1 MFVFSAIT
9 VAVMA
14 ILQPGQSTVPGSAK
28 GAVSEAVQQPSE
40 RKVFMRQKL
49 AMVNRIVEGLTT
61 EDFGLVT
68 QGGNELAE
76 LSESA
81 AWASDGDPFY
91 RHYSSNF
98 EQAVGTLLNAA
109 DAKSPEKV
117 TFAYMH
123 VMVSCT
129 ACHQHVRNTTRLSQ

>member
-1 MFVFSAIT
+1 MFAFLAIT
-9 VAVMA
+9 VAVVT
-14 ILQPGQSTVPGSAK
+14 ILLPGQTTVPGSAR
-28 GAVSEAVQQPSE
+28 GAVSVAGQQPSE

-68 QGGNELAE
+68 QGANELAE

-98 EQAVGTLLNAA
+98 EQAIRTLLKAA

-129 ACHQHVRNTTRLSQ
+129 ACHQHVRNTVRVSQ

>member
-1 MFVFSAIT
+1 
-9 VAVMA
+9 
-14 ILQPGQSTVPGSAK
+14 
-28 GAVSEAVQQPSE
+28 
-40 RKVFMRQKL
+40 
-49 AMVNRIVEGLTT
+49 
-61 EDFGLVT
+61 
-68 QGGNELAE
+68 

-98 EQAVGTLLNAA
+98 EQAIGSLLKAA

-129 ACHQHVRNTTRLSQ
+129 ACHQHVRNTVRVSQ

>member
-1 MFVFSAIT
+1 MKTRTMLTVSVLT
-9 VAVMA
+9 VAVFV
-14 ILQPGQSTVPGSAK
+14 ILQPGQTVVPGYVE
-28 GAVSEAVQQPSE
+28 GAVSE
-40 RKVFMRQKL
+40 RKIFMRQKL

-61 EDFGLVT
+61 EDFELVT
-68 QGGNELAE
+68 KGGNELSE

-98 EQAVGTLLNAA
+98 EQAIGSLLTAA
-109 DAKSPEKV
+109 DARSPEKV